1 MIDQSRSIDNARFK
15 RRLGQVPAR
24 LIAEVK
30 EKLKRLGDL

>member
-30 EKLKRLGDL
+30 EKLRRLGDL

>member
-24 LIAEVK
+24 LFAEVK
-30 EKLKRLGDL
+30 ERLRRLGDL